1 MKKFLYVFT
10 FLIASTSFWAHSEDS
25 QSNTAIPIDISH
37 LMKKPESLPEE
48 KSTTFK
54 MSCKDVAGNEILK
67 GEKGYEDCLTKA
79 AASVGSDM
87 NKKKY

>member
-1 MKKFLYVFT
+1 MKKSFYVFT
-10 FLIASTSFWAHSEDS
+10 FFAATISFSAHSEDS

-48 KSTTFK
+48 KSSTFK
-54 MSCKDVAGNEILK
+54 MSCKDAAGTEILK

-79 AASVGSDM
+79 AAGVGNDM
-87 NKKKY
+87 NKRK